1 MYLQTLFLCWS
12 GKVAAFHTTSTL
24 ATSLKGCKENCFP
37 NFYVLLKTGCTV
49 PVTLCEFERSS
60 SAMQRL
66 QTWLRISMA
75 SQRLSAVAFM
85 GIHRNHG
92 LNYTEMVKKFFLHPR
107 KFDFF

>member
-1 MYLQTLFLCWS
+1 
-12 GKVAAFHTTSTL
+12 
-24 ATSLKGCKENCFP
+24 
-37 NFYVLLKTGCTV
+37 
-49 PVTLCEFERSS
+49 
-60 SAMQRL
+60 MQRL

-107 KFDFF
+107 KVQIWFSLRKFRNLLIHTSE

>member
-1 MYLQTLFLCWS
+1 
-12 GKVAAFHTTSTL
+12 
-24 ATSLKGCKENCFP
+24 
-37 NFYVLLKTGCTV
+37 
-49 PVTLCEFERSS
+49 
-60 SAMQRL
+60 MQRL